1 MSYSPAPG
9 TVAFRVLAYLQTLPA
24 GAEVMTSKI
33 ADALGLP
40 PNNIAP
46 CLEFALKAGAIYRR
60 QRDDHPRSPFW
71 WSLVDHRK
79 DSTALDAGRHEGG
92 EAAQAPQDD
101 SPGPVAAS
109 TPTKGRPPAR
119 KELTGGVGASLNGW
133 PGNQGT
139 RGSGGGAAETT
150 ADPEE
155 YRGNSGAHDS
165 RERPAE
171 ITPESPGGGPTGAG
185 QPAAAGPAG
194 EHGFVQRES
203 GAGKLR
209 IALWDDGV
217 LQIYRAGGGLQV
229 LLNPDETRQLLDYL
243 DRFRGDVE

>member
-9 TVAFRVLAYLQTLPA
+9 TVAFCVLAYLQTLPA

-40 PNNIAP
+40 PNNVSP
-46 CLEFALKAGAIYRR
+46 CLESALRAGAIYRR

-71 WSLVDHRK
+71 WSLVDHSK
-79 DSTALDAGRHEGG
+79 GAPPPKWATVYAHEQDATALDAGPQKGG
-92 EAAQAPQDD
+92 EAAQAPHDD

-119 KELTGGVGASLNGW
+119 N
-133 PGNQGT
+133 
-139 RGSGGGAAETT
+139 
-150 ADPEE
+150 D
-155 YRGNSGAHDS
+155 
-165 RERPAE
+165 E
-171 ITPESPGGGPTGAG
+171 IPPESPDGGPTGAG